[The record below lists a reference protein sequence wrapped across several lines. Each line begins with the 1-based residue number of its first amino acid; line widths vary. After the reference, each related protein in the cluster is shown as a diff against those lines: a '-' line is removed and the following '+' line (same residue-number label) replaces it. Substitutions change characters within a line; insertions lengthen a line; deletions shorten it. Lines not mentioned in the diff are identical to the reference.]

1 MTAVPKPSSKRKS
14 DDRPKLDEF
23 TQEEIAERLQEA
35 KQTDKPLILLVYRQG
50 AIQGTVE
57 KLDGD
62 KQQIHVRRGYND
74 MVKVAFRDIL
84 KVEDPAY

>member
-1 MTAVPKPSSKRKS
+1 MTSIPKPSSKRKN

-23 TQEEIAERLQEA
+23 TQQEIAERLQEA
-35 KQTDKPLILLVYRQG
+35 KQTDKPLILLVYKQG
-50 AIQGTVE
+50 AVQGTVE

-62 KQQIHVRRGYND
+62 KQLIHIRQGYND
-74 MVKVAFRDIL
+74 TLKIPFRDIL